1 MKKIALIPF
10 ILSMA
15 FASQSQAALTDG
27 VYETT
32 VNGHNAPMTVKV
44 TIKDH
49 KIAAIDTSKN
59 LESFGV
65 GKVALDKTAAAIL
78 KDQTIGVDNI
88 TGASLSSLALKSAVR
103 TCLQKA
109 GATDQE
115 LKNYTRKVSHI
126 SSTPVEYKADVAII
140 GGGGTGLAAA
150 VSAQKAQGIDDSV
163 QKFYEATMKGGHNVG
178 NPELVK
184 YLTENACPTVEWM
197 EKEGVVFRDKI
208 GAATGS
214 LGQRSHYGKK
224 PAGYAYTSVFENK
237 LKEYGDRVVVLT
249 ETPASKLIMD
259 KSGRVIGVSGLHAGK
274 QPVTVMAPSVIL
286 ATGGFGANVKF
297 RQEVNTGVWKEVT
310 LDNRIGT
317 TNINKAAQGDGLKL
331 AKSAHADIIGLSDIQ
346 LHPNGTPGTGLMQ
359 DIATSGRNRL
369 FINKNG
375 DRFVSESAARDT
387 LCKAI
392 FKQPDGTYW
401 LLMNKLRYPD
411 ENKPDR
417 MGVTMKDMLALG
429 RVKKADTL
437 DEMAKLINVPADHLK
452 AAVAEYNK
460 AASNKGT
467 KDKFGFVATN
477 TDDAPMTE
485 GPWYACLKV
494 PTVHHTMGG
503 VRIDTLARALDKDGK
518 PVPGLYAAGEVTGG
532 IHGANRLGGNAIA
545 DVFTFGRQAGA
556 SAAQQK

>member
-1 MKKIALIPF
+1 
-10 ILSMA
+10 
-15 FASQSQAALTDG
+15 
-27 VYETT
+27 
-32 VNGHNAPMTVKV
+32 
-44 TIKDH
+44 
-49 KIAAIDTSKN
+49 
-59 LESFGV
+59 
-65 GKVALDKTAAAIL
+65 
-78 KDQTIGVDNI
+78 
-88 TGASLSSLALKSAVR
+88 
-103 TCLQKA
+103 
-109 GATDQE
+109 
-115 LKNYTRKVSHI
+115 
-126 SSTPVEYKADVAII
+126 
-140 GGGGTGLAAA
+140 
-150 VSAQKAQGIDDSV
+150 
-163 QKFYEATMKGGHNVG
+163 
-178 NPELVK
+178 
-184 YLTENACPTVEWM
+184 
-197 EKEGVVFRDKI
+197 
-208 GAATGS
+208 
-214 LGQRSHYGKK
+214 
-224 PAGYAYTSVFENK
+224 
-237 LKEYGDRVVVLT
+237 
-249 ETPASKLIMD
+249 MD

-485 GPWYACLKV
+485 GPWYECLKV

>member
-1 MKKIALIPF
+1 MMEKLALILF
-10 ILSMA
+10 MLSMA
-15 FASQSQAALTDG
+15 FAGQSQAALTDG

-78 KDQTIGVDNI
+78 KDQTTGVDNI

-109 GATDQE
+109 GASDQD

-150 VSAQKAQGIDDSV
+150 VSALENGAKKVVILEKLGYLGGSTNVSGGALNAVDDKRQKAQGIEDSV
-163 QKFYEATMKGGHNVG
+163 QKFYESTMKGGHNVG

-184 YLTENACPTVEWM
+184 YLTDNAYPTVEWM

-208 GAATGS
+208 GATTGS

-224 PAGYAYTSVFENK
+224 PAGYAYT
-237 LKEYGDRVVVLT
+237 
-249 ETPASKLIMD
+249 
-259 KSGRVIGVSGLHAGK
+259 
-274 QPVTVMAPSVIL
+274 
-286 ATGGFGANVKF
+286 
-297 RQEVNTGVWKEVT
+297 WKEVT

-346 LHPNGTPGTGLMQ
+346 LHPNGTPGTGPMQ

-392 FKQPDGTYW
+392 FEQPDGTYW

-518 PVPGLYAAGEVTGG
+518 PVPGLYAAGKVTGG

>member
-1 MKKIALIPF
+1 M
-10 ILSMA
+10 
-15 FASQSQAALTDG
+15 
-27 VYETT
+27 
-32 VNGHNAPMTVKV
+32 
-44 TIKDH
+44 
-49 KIAAIDTSKN
+49 
-59 LESFGV
+59 
-65 GKVALDKTAAAIL
+65 
-78 KDQTIGVDNI
+78 
-88 TGASLSSLALKSAVR
+88 
-103 TCLQKA
+103 
-109 GATDQE
+109 
-115 LKNYTRKVSHI
+115 
-126 SSTPVEYKADVAII
+126 
-140 GGGGTGLAAA
+140 
-150 VSAQKAQGIDDSV
+150 
-163 QKFYEATMKGGHNVG
+163 
-178 NPELVK
+178 
-184 YLTENACPTVEWM
+184 
-197 EKEGVVFRDKI
+197 
-208 GAATGS
+208 
-214 LGQRSHYGKK
+214 
-224 PAGYAYTSVFENK
+224 
-237 LKEYGDRVVVLT
+237 
-249 ETPASKLIMD
+249 
-259 KSGRVIGVSGLHAGK
+259 
-274 QPVTVMAPSVIL
+274 
-286 ATGGFGANVKF
+286 
-297 RQEVNTGVWKEVT
+297 
-310 LDNRIGT
+310 
-317 TNINKAAQGDGLKL
+317 KL

-346 LHPNGTPGTGLMQ
+346 LHPNGTPGTGPMQ

-392 FKQPDGTYW
+392 FEQPDGTYW

-417 MGVTMKDMLALG
+417 MGVTRKDMLALG